1 MYEFVRIFIR
11 ASLETHKSYCTRF
24 TSILLLKQV
33 KDLAVE
39 ITGKED
45 KEEAVEELKKKL
57 KSDEFYM
64 NDDGSI
70 PESESDDDAHDLCD
84 DEEGEYQTNP
94 LQ

>member
-1 MYEFVRIFIR
+1 M
-11 ASLETHKSYCTRF
+11 
-24 TSILLLKQV
+24 

-39 ITGKED
+39 ITGKSD

-70 PESESDDDAHDLCD
+70 PEKESDDEAHDLCD
-84 DEEGEYQTNP
+84 DEEGITLIFIVIYVIA
-94 LQ
+94 LK